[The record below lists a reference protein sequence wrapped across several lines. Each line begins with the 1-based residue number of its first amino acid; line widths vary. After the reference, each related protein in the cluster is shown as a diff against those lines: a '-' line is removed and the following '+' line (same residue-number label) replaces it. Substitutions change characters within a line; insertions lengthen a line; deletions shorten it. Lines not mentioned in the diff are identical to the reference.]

1 MSIKDVISDA
11 VDEKWASPN
20 RETKWI
26 NVHDALPSA
35 GEFTFTYE
43 PSEVAD
49 LVCPIG
55 VNKFVAAPEGGNGA
69 TWEND
74 ECQVVNPT
82 HWAPLFRG
90 PN

>member
-35 GEFTFTYE
+35 GEFTF
-43 PSEVAD
+43 
-49 LVCPIG
+49 CPIG